1 MADYS
6 NPKEQVILVTGA
18 AGGLGSALTLRLC
31 QQDCTVVAL
40 DKNPKVLNEMAD
52 MVVAEGGLEPV
63 IYPMDLLGAAPDDF
77 ARLAE
82 SIGENLHHLDALVH
96 TAVAFSG
103 LTPFE
108 HYEPTRWLKE
118 MQINVNSPVFLT
130 QALLPLLK
138 ENSGRILFTGEDPQ
152 LPHKPYWGA
161 YGMAKAGLKA
171 FSNMLAEELEN
182 SGVTVETIVPPPM
195 HTRHR
200 AKAWPAEDPASL
212 ASPLEVAELYLQ
224 KLNCLPMAK

>member
-1 MADYS
+1 MSPSSQLKD
-6 NPKEQVILVTGA
+6 KVVLVTGA
-18 AGGLGSALTLRLC
+18 AGGLGSALTLRLA
-31 QQDCTVVAL
+31 QNGSTVIAL

-63 IYPMDLLGAAPDDF
+63 IYPMDLLGATPDDF

-82 SIGENLHHLDALVH
+82 RIAENLPRLDALVH

-118 MQINVNSPVFLT
+118 IQTNLTSPAFLT

-138 ENSGRILFTGEDPQ
+138 ASQGTVVFTGENPT
-152 LPHKPYWGA
+152 LPHKAYWGA
-161 YGMAKAGLKA
+161 YGVSKAGVMALA
-171 FSNMLAEELEN
+171 DMLAEELEN
-182 SGVTVETIVPPPM
+182 SGVTVKTVVPPPM

-200 AKAWPAEDPASL
+200 AKAWPGEDPATL
-212 ASPLEVAELYLQ
+212 ASPLEVAATYLEI
-224 KLNCLPMAK
+224 LGG